1 MLSATSVAHTVAS
14 AFTSAITRAGAF
26 SITGAHAIAT
36 SCTVSTIPNSVA
48 CVHVISRIAGTV
60 AASVPIAAAIAGTV
74 PVSVP
79 IATSG
84 AVTASVSIAT
94 TGAVAVSIPIPIS
107 IIHTVTVSIAVTI
120 TITTATLAI
129 GFFRGRRCA
138 VIAGLQLIEQVS

>member
-84 AVTASVSIAT
+84 AVTASVSI
-94 TGAVAVSIPIPIS
+94 
-107 IIHTVTVSIAVTI
+107 
-120 TITTATLAI
+120 TTATLAI